1 MAEDQTLQS
10 VASKYSGADVAPM
23 PAQDAAPATVA
34 KVEEQE
40 QSGTSDV
47 LSSVAARYT
56 GYDVETMEEAYQ
68 NNIADAGRVALENEP
83 RPPRNQSPTEEHG
96 ILDWFGD
103 VGRGTLLGAVADPI
117 AALILTQTHRD
128 QGVTY
133 RQAMTA
139 IEDQRAERGTSTS
152 ASVVGA
158 FLGGGVVASGLKRGA
173 TYAATRS
180 GLARAGMQWAGKDKV
195 LNRVVAAAATG
206 AAAGAVEEGIR
217 TSLEETV
224 DSTQGQ
230 GFDTQRVTD
239 SVLLGALIGGAAT
252 PALQEGLNGARW
264 MGTFLKRTLGNSDA
278 QTHQA
283 SSMVIRAIARE
294 GEDMDTTVNRFRDKV
309 QNFRNQ
315 NGRTPA
321 AAEIMKPEQVAS
333 VSEVIRSHSGLD
345 IRARE
350 LGEQGVRRAL
360 KDYDNILR
368 RGGDMPDPE
377 TIRVQMEDVFTDVM
391 KRKGNERVVV
401 PEETMGAL
409 MRNRDFIRRIA
420 QNGNDGAARMAQVL
434 DGQAGIDKVRSG
446 YQKAITAQSNADAFN
461 YVNQLKLD
469 LQELVEREMTEGGA
483 DLSQRQA
490 LQNLV
495 NMQQKL
501 ANLQQSGSQL
511 NAATFK
517 VADIR
522 GALDETNRVLD
533 AYSRDGMSISL
544 SDANAIRATASSDA
558 FKLRM
563 ADPDRA
569 DQARFVRDTV
579 ARVGVDEIPE
589 YGDVVKRFNLE
600 NMRADSQGMGKA
612 AARGDINA
620 TELST
625 RLERGRIPNR
635 PKARTAE
642 QGNAVRQGARE
653 GTLRELQDEMGGTPG
668 QRLTAAERMATSP
681 GAQKTVAMTLGDAP
695 AKEITRSAQQ
705 VLDTYE
711 SMKKLASPNSQS
723 EMAADRQLA
732 SDVMTGAVFG
742 SLGGAGRA
750 ALLNRLLTK
759 LQIPRGTAEKVVEL
773 LGDATD
779 NGIDPPQIDKM
790 LKFLQTKG
798 IRVGPLFSATLAHL
812 SEPVSN
818 E

>member
-1 MAEDQTLQS
+1 MAEQQTLQS
-10 VASKYSGADVAPM
+10 VASKYSGAQVAPPPDPNAAAT
-23 PAQDAAPATVA
+23 PAADAAPATVE
-34 KVEEQE
+34 KVE
-40 QSGTSDV
+40 TSNMDV
-47 LSSVAARYT
+47 LSSVAARYQ
-56 GYDVETMEEAYQ
+56 GYDVESMEEAYQ
-68 NNIADAGRVALENEP
+68 NNVADAGRVALENEASSAP
-83 RPPRNQSPTEEHG
+83 DPEAEYG
-96 ILDWFGD
+96 VLDWFGD
-103 VGRGTLLGAVADPI
+103 VGRGTLLGPIADPI

-133 RQAMTA
+133 RQAMDA
-139 IEDQRAERGTSTS
+139 IEGQREEQGGTSTS

-158 FLGGGVVASGLKRGA
+158 FLGGGVVAQGLKRGA

-180 GLARAGMQWAGKDKV
+180 GLARSGMQWAGKDKV

-217 TSLEETV
+217 TTLEETI

-283 SSMVIRAIARE
+283 TSMVVRAIARD
-294 GEDMDTTVNRFRDKV
+294 GEDMDATVNRFQQKV
-309 QNFRNQ
+309 QEFRMR

-321 AAEIMKPEQVAS
+321 AAEIMKPEEVAG
-333 VSEVIRSHSGLD
+333 VSEVIRSFAGLD

-360 KDYDNILR
+360 GDYDAIVR

-391 KRKGNERVVV
+391 KRNGPQQVQV
-401 PEETMGAL
+401 PAETMGYL
-409 MRNRDFIRRIA
+409 MRNRDFMRRIA
-420 QNGNDGAARMAQVL
+420 QNGNDGAARMVRVL
-434 DGQAGIDKVRSG
+434 DGQADIDKITRN
-446 YQKAITAQSNADAFN
+446 YQNAVSTQSNSDAFN

-469 LQELVEREMTEGGA
+469 LEQLVQREMAEGGL
-483 DLSQRQA
+483 DMSERQA

-511 NAATFK
+511 NAATFR
-517 VADIR
+517 VSEMR
-522 GALDETNRVLD
+522 GMLDEANRVLE
-533 AYSRDGMSISL
+533 AYRRDGMRITL
-544 SDANAIRATASSDA
+544 SDANAIRSTASSDA
-558 FKLRM
+558 YKLRN

-579 ARVGVDEIPE
+579 ARVGVEEVPE
-589 YGDVVKRFNLE
+589 YGDVIKRFNLE
-600 NMRADSQGMGKA
+600 NVRADAQGMGQS

-620 TELST
+620 MELNT

-635 PKARTAE
+635 PRSSTPE
-642 QGNAVRQGARE
+642 QVKSVRQGAAE
-653 GTLRELQDEMGGTPG
+653 GTRRALQDEMTGAPSK
-668 QRLTAAERMATSP
+668 QLAAAERMATNK
-681 GAQKTVAMTLGDAP
+681 GAQRTVAQTLGDAP
-695 AKEITRSAQQ
+695 AREISRSAQQ

-711 SMKKLASPNSQS
+711 SMKKLAAPSS
-723 EMAADRQLA
+723 ESVLASERKMAA
-732 SDVMTGAVFG
+732 DVMTGAVFG

-750 ALLNRLLTK
+750 ALLNRMLTNLK
-759 LQIPRGTAEKVVEL
+759 VPQGTAKKVVEM
-773 LGDATD
+773 LGD
-779 NGIDPPQIDKM
+779 PSQIDKA
-790 LKFLQTKG
+790 LEFVQTKG

>member
-1 MAEDQTLQS
+1 MAEEQTLQG
-10 VASKYSGADVAPM
+10 VASKYGGASVTPAPAEDV
-23 PAQDAAPATVA
+23 APATVA
-34 KVEEQE
+34 KVDEQE
-40 QSGTSDV
+40 QSGSGDV
-47 LSSVAARYT
+47 LAGVAARYQ
-56 GYDVETMEEAYQ
+56 GYDVETAEEAYQ
-68 NNIADAGRVALENEP
+68 NNVADAGRVALEG
-83 RPPRNQSPTEEHG
+83 EESSAPDPEAEYG
-96 ILDWFGD
+96 VLDWFGD
-103 VGRGTLLGAVADPI
+103 VGRGTLLGPIADPI

-133 RQAMTA
+133 REAMTA
-139 IEDQRAERGTSTS
+139 IEDSREAQGGTSTS

-158 FLGGGVVASGLKRGA
+158 LLGGGIVAQGIKKGA

-224 DSTQGQ
+224 DATQGQ
-230 GFDTQRVTD
+230 GFDTTRVTD

-252 PALQEGLNGARW
+252 PALQEGLNGAKW

-283 SSMVIRAIARE
+283 TSMVIRAIARE
-294 GEDMDTTVNRFRDKV
+294 GEEMDATVNRFRDKV
-309 QNFRNQ
+309 QNFRNA
-315 NGRTPA
+315 NGRMPA
-321 AAEIMKPEQVAS
+321 AAEIMKPEQVAG
-333 VSEVIRSHSGLD
+333 VSEVIRSHAGLD

-360 KDYDNILR
+360 KDYDDILR
-368 RGGDMPDPE
+368 GGGAMPDPE
-377 TIRVQMEDVFTDVM
+377 TIRVQMEDLFTDTM
-391 KRKGNERVVV
+391 NRHGREMV
-401 PEETMGAL
+401 PVPDETMGAL

-420 QNGNDGAARMAQVL
+420 QNGNDGAARMSQVL

-446 YQKAITAQSNADAFN
+446 YQKAITAQSNSDAFN

-511 NAATFK
+511 NAATFR

-522 GALDETNRVLD
+522 GALDETNRVLE
-533 AYSRDGMSISL
+533 AYGRDGMSISL
-544 SDANAIRATASSDA
+544 SDANAIRATASSDS

-579 ARVGVDEIPE
+579 ARVGVEEVPE
-589 YGDVVKRFNLE
+589 YGNVVKRFNLE
-600 NMRADSQGMGKA
+600 NLRADAQGMGQS

-620 TELST
+620 MELST
-625 RLERGRIPNR
+625 RLERGRVPNR

-642 QGNAVRQGARE
+642 QTQAVRQGARE
-653 GTLRELQDEMGGTPG
+653 GTRRELQDEMGGQPR
-668 QRLTAAERMATSP
+668 QQVAAAERMATSP
-681 GAQKTVAMTLGDAP
+681 GAQATVAQTLGEAP

-711 SMKKLASPNSQS
+711 RMKKVAAPNSQS
-723 EMAADRQLA
+723 ELAADRQLA

-750 ALLNRLLTK
+750 ALLNRMLTK
-759 LQIPRGTAEKVVEL
+759 LQIPRGTAEKVVEM
-773 LGDATD
+773 LGD
-779 NGIDPPQIDKM
+779 PSQIDKAM
-790 LKFLQTKG
+790 NFMQSKG

-818 E
+818 D